1 MAVSAWYRVEIDTW
15 VIINLFESLL
25 ILTGTRDRFSFSK
38 INENEIYD
46 NIHFTVMII

>member
-1 MAVSAWYRVEIDTW
+1 MAVSAWYWVEIDTW

-25 ILTGTRDRFSFSK
+25 IMTGDRFSFSK

-46 NIHFTVMII
+46 NIHLR